1 MNLRQHFEGYFNL
14 SQEEKELKLVE
25 ITDFYINQM
34 HTLDRPLSDIIVEI
48 DEVIELS
55 KEKENFEITQGYKDL
70 KEALQEVLDLFN
82 KFFNKE

>member
-34 HTLDRPLSDIIVEI
+34 HTLDRPLSDIIAEI

-55 KEKENFEITQGYKDL
+55 KEKENFEITQGYQDL
-70 KEALQEVLDLFN
+70 KEALQEILDLFN

>member
-1 MNLRQHFEGYFNL
+1 MNLTQHFQGYFNL

-34 HTLDRPLSDIIVEI
+34 HSLDRPLSDIIAEI

-82 KFFNKE
+82 KFFNKQ

>member
-1 MNLRQHFEGYFNL
+1 MNLTQHFQGYFNL

-34 HTLDRPLSDIIVEI
+34 HSLDRPLSDIIAEI

-55 KEKENFEITQGYKDL
+55 KEKENFEITQGYQDL

-82 KFFNKE
+82 KFFNKQ

>member
-1 MNLRQHFEGYFNL
+1 MNLRKHFEGYFNL

-34 HTLDRPLSDIIVEI
+34 HTLDRPLSDIIAEI

-70 KEALQEVLDLFN
+70 KDALQEILDLFN

>member
-1 MNLRQHFEGYFNL
+1 MNLRKHFEGYFNL

-34 HTLDRPLSDIIVEI
+34 HTLDRPLSDIIAEI

-55 KEKENFEITQGYKDL
+55 KEKENFEITQGYQDL
-70 KEALQEVLDLFN
+70 KEALQEILDLFN

>member
-1 MNLRQHFEGYFNL
+1 MNLTQHFQGYFNL

-34 HTLDRPLSDIIVEI
+34 HSLDRPLSDIIAEI

-55 KEKENFEITQGYKDL
+55 KEKENFEITQGYQDL